1 MTFGIGSLKLSIAFI
16 AGMAVSSFNGSALA
30 QNEQCLGF
38 DESLHLAA
46 SRAPEVEGARARY
59 DEAEADLREADSLRR
74 PQLST
79 FGRSGVGDNGLT
91 SNQIDNQIGLRLSQ
105 RVLDFGDAHLA
116 RQAARAS
123 VYQREYDIRDQQ
135 SRAAVTVASAY
146 LSKLEAEAMIDVISQ
161 RRSYF
166 SRLQNSV
173 VDLLAQGGATRA
185 ERAQVNA
192 QLAEAEADVLEL
204 NFLVEQSAT
213 RIREY
218 TGLPSDLCGY
228 EDAVSV
234 MNQYLHGLNTIDDV
248 IDASLHNNP
257 LIGASRSAI
266 SSLEAQ
272 RIRER
277 RSRFPVVDVV
287 GIVSYTYDDRREDWD
302 LRDRV
307 GVDVSVPLLSGN
319 AIGAR
324 QDRVAARLAQEESGL
339 RGLQRSLREEAE
351 ITFRRSIS
359 LQAQLIRRE
368 AVAASQQDYFEA
380 VSGEFEFGLGTLP
393 DLVDARLAY
402 EQAMLNVV
410 SARFALFRLKL
421 DLMRLTARLPVM
433 MALQSDIG
441 P

>member
-1 MTFGIGSLKLSIAFI
+1 MRFGVGSFKF
-16 AGMAVSSFNGSALA
+16 VPALFGLAMSLFSGVVQA
-30 QNEQCLGF
+30 QAAQCLGF
-38 DESLHLAA
+38 DESLQLAA
-46 SRAPEVEGARARY
+46 SRAPEVDGARARY
-59 DEAEADLREADSLRR
+59 NEAEADLREAESLGW

-105 RVLDFGDAHLA
+105 RVLDFGDGHLA
-116 RQAARAS
+116 RQAALAS
-123 VYQREYDIRDQQ
+123 LYQREFDIRDQQ
-135 SRAAVTVASAY
+135 ARAAVTVAFAY
-146 LSKLEAEAMIDVISQ
+146 LSKLEAEAMIDVISE

-166 SRLQNSV
+166 SRLQSSV
-173 VDLLAQGGATRA
+173 VELLAQGGATRA

-218 TGLPSDLCGY
+218 TGLPSNLCGP
-228 EDAVSV
+228 EDAVSS
-234 MNQYLHGLNTIDDV
+234 MNQYLHGLNSIDDV
-248 IDASLHNNP
+248 IDASLQNNP
-257 LIGASRSAI
+257 RIGASRSAI

-272 RIRER
+272 RARER
-277 RSRFPVVDVV
+277 RSRLPVVDVV

-319 AIGAR
+319 SIGAR
-324 QDRVAARLAQEESGL
+324 QDRVAARLSQEESGL

-359 LQAQLIRRE
+359 LEAQLIRRE

-402 EQAMLNVV
+402 EQAMLDVV
-410 SARFALFRLKL
+410 SARYALFRLKL
-421 DLMRLTARLPVM
+421 DLMRLTARLPLVRHVQDEV
-433 MALQSDIG
+433 A